1 MLFFVFISAD
11 VSGSLEAIVNIL
23 SRYHSPDITL
33 NLLHAGVG
41 PVTENDLKMLQS
53 SQGFNMLYVIVA
65 FLNYTI
71 TNNCQQFQSM
81 YNFTKQT
88 LPIIVIWTSTHS
100 TQ

>member
-1 MLFFVFISAD
+1 MLYCQIQIYQIRKNAIKMLFFVFISAD

-53 SQGFNMLYVIVA
+53 SQGFNIMILLL
-65 FLNYTI
+65 F
-71 TNNCQQFQSM
+71 
-81 YNFTKQT
+81 
-88 LPIIVIWTSTHS
+88 
-100 TQ
+100 